1 MLQEPASFATAVQG
15 LLAVQQQA
23 LASQSAA
30 GGDHL
35 CFLGSGREEE
45 DQYTHMVVASFLQ
58 KLTTYVSLVAG
69 GYSGN
74 LKEQLFFIKNR
85 DEILSPLAIIKLTFI
100 LSLQIMLNGVH

>member
-74 LKEQLFFIKNR
+74 FCFLVDKDNCLQRVSFAQHEWKLK
-85 DEILSPLAIIKLTFI
+85 
-100 LSLQIMLNGVH
+100 